1 MPGPWPAGAANAGAE
16 PDPNPDHTL
25 LGRPAYPPLWRGEE
39 SEGR

>member
-1 MPGPWPAGAANAGAE
+1 MPGPWPAGAASAGGE

-25 LGRPAYPPLWRGEE
+25 PDRPAYPPLWRGEE